1 MRGLVKALSLSRAW
15 YVVCTRT
22 GLHPALVFA
31 LSVAFLGKRLLL
43 YDWLS
48 LSSSEAKMKSTGL
61 PQNSSIKSILVRETG
76 ISQGLSRG
84 QLPTPVTLPA
94 LDASE
99 VHVPMT
105 QSSEGGSSRGGG
117 HRRWLGSVT
126 LLRV

>member
-1 MRGLVKALSLSRAW
+1 MRDLVKALSLLRAW
-15 YVVCTRT
+15 YIICTRT
-22 GLHPALVFA
+22 GLDPALVFG
-31 LSVAFLGKRLLL
+31 LSVAFLGKHWFL
-43 YDWLS
+43 YDRLS

-61 PQNSSIKSILVRETG
+61 PQNSLIKSILVLETG

-105 QSSEGGSSRGGG
+105 HSSEGGSSRGGG
-117 HRRWLGSVT
+117 HRRSLGSVT
-126 LLRV
+126 LLII